1 MVIKERYEHFMK
13 RHKLEQQP
21 ENLVYYTYT
30 LFEPF
35 SSQLLCTTST
45 RLGGVSEGPLHSLNL
60 STRVGDDE
68 HHVNTNRL
76 RLCGVMNIEP
86 EMVAQAQLVHGNHIE
101 VITEQSPKGFS
112 YKFPTT
118 DGLVTNVAQV
128 PLFIPVADCA
138 AVAFFDPQQRVIG
151 MLHSGWK
158 GVVHHIIPAMIST
171 MHTVYGSDPTH
182 ILVGVSPCLGPCC
195 YEVRE
200 DFIHTVTE
208 AFSIKAKDFLIPQAD
223 DTIHFDMW
231 SALRWQLEENGILP
245 EHVEGPTLCTACS
258 VDEFYSHR
266 KERGK
271 TGRFASVI
279 VLRP

>member
-1 MVIKERYEHFMK
+1 MVIKERYEHYMK
-13 RHKLEQQP
+13 RHELEQQP
-21 ENLVYYTYT
+21 ENLVYYTYP

-35 SSQLLCTTST
+35 SSQLICTTST

-68 HHVNTNRL
+68 HRVNTNRL
-76 RLCGVMNIEP
+76 RLSRVMNIEP
-86 EMVAQAQLVHGNHIE
+86 GRVAQAQLVHGHHIE

-118 DGLVTNVAQV
+118 DGLVTNVAHV

-151 MLHSGWK
+151 MVQSGWK
-158 GVVHHIIPAMIST
+158 GRVHCIISALVET
-171 MHTVYGSDPTH
+171 MQTVYGSNPTN

-200 DFIHTVTE
+200 DFIRTLTE
-208 AFSIKAKDFLIPQAD
+208 AFSTKAQDFLLPQVD

-231 SALRWQLEENGILP
+231 AALRWQLEVCGIK
-245 EHVEGPTLCTACS
+245 HVEGPTICTACQ

-266 KERGK
+266 AEHGR
-271 TGRFASVI
+271 TGRFAGVI
-279 VLRP
+279 VLRA

>member
-1 MVIKERYEHFMK
+1 MVIKERYEHYMK
-13 RHKLEQQP
+13 RHELEQQP
-21 ENLVYYTYT
+21 ENLVYYTYP

-35 SSQLLCTTST
+35 SSQLICTTST

-68 HHVNTNRL
+68 HRVNTNRL
-76 RLCGVMNIEP
+76 RLSRVMNIEP
-86 EMVAQAQLVHGNHIE
+86 GRVAQAQLVHGHHIE

-118 DGLVTNVAQV
+118 DGLVTNVAHV

-151 MLHSGWK
+151 MVHSGWK
-158 GVVHHIIPAMIST
+158 
-171 MHTVYGSDPTH
+171 
-182 ILVGVSPCLGPCC
+182 
-195 YEVRE
+195 EVRE
-200 DFIHTVTE
+200 DFIRTLTE
-208 AFSIKAKDFLIPQAD
+208 AFSTKAQDFLLPQVD

-231 SALRWQLEENGILP
+231 AALRWQLEVCGIK
-245 EHVEGPTLCTACS
+245 HVEGPTICTACQ

-266 KERGK
+266 AEHGR
-271 TGRFASVI
+271 TGRFAGVI
-279 VLRP
+279 VLRA